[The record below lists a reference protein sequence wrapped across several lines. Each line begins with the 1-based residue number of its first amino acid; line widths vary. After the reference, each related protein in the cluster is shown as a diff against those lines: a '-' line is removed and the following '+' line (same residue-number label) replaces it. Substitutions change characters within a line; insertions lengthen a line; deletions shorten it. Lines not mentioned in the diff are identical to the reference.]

1 MARRTRAAV
10 SWTASLAMR
19 CPRCF
24 STVFSL
30 RVRWAAIA
38 ALVWPSAMSWRTSRS
53 REVRRSRGCGAA
65 ASWPVDEGGE
75 EGAGHFGA
83 EVGVPPGDRADRQE
97 EFLGDRPLE
106 EVAFRAIPEG
116 LPDQGVVGIHGEDQG
131 SGSSLPRPRRRPT
144 ASTPFRWGMA
154 MSMHEDVGQQPLD
167 QRQGLLAVGR
177 LADHLDVPRP
187 LQEGADALA
196 DQVMIVGDD
205 DADHGA
211 LQVGIRAT
219 RRVP

>member
-1 MARRTRAAV
+1 MAKRTRAAV

-30 RVRWAAIA
+30 RVRWVAIS
-38 ALVWPSAMSWRTSRS
+38 ALVCPSAMSWRTSRS

-65 ASWPVDEGGE
+65 ALLARDEGGE

-83 EVGVPPGDRADRQE
+83 EVGVPAGDRADRQE

-106 EVAFRAIPEG
+106 EIPLGAIPKG
-116 LPDQGVVGIHGEDQG
+116 LPDQALVGIHGEDQG
-131 SGSSLPRPRRRPT
+131 SGLRCPAAQPGHGLEPVQM
-144 ASTPFRWGMA
+144 G
-154 MSMHEDVGQQPLD
+154 HGDVDDENIGPQTLHQG
-167 QRQGLLAVGR
+167 QGLRTVGR
-177 LADHLDVPRP
+177 LAEDRDVPRP

-205 DADHGA
+205 DADHGPSK
-211 LQVGIRAT
+211 VGMWAT

>member
-1 MARRTRAAV
+1 MAKRTRAAV

-30 RVRWAAIA
+30 RVRWVGDLGVGV
-38 ALVWPSAMSWRTSRS
+38 ALGDELKDLSLPGGQAVEGM
-53 REVRRSRGCGAA
+53 RGGGLLAR
-65 ASWPVDEGGE
+65 DEGGE

-83 EVGVPPGDRADRQE
+83 EVGVPAGDRADRQE

-106 EVAFRAIPEG
+106 EIPLGAIPEG
-116 LPDQGVVGIHGEDQG
+116 LPDQTLVGIHGEDQG
-131 SGSSLPRPRRRPT
+131 PGLRCPAAQPGHGLEPVQV
-144 ASTPFRWGMA
+144 G
-154 MSMHEDVGQQPLD
+154 HGDVDDENIGPQTLHQG
-167 QRQGLLAVGR
+167 QGLRTVGR
-177 LADHLDVPRP
+177 LAEDRDVPRP

-205 DADHGA
+205 DADHA
-211 LQVGIRAT
+211 PSKVGIRAT